1 MECDIDSNI
10 DNAIDAP
17 LHMSKVY
24 FESDLLMHNSPLAR
38 KCENL
43 YRIFIQQI
51 NQDTSGASEMQI

>member
-38 KCENL
+38 KCEKL
-43 YRIFIQQI
+43 FRIFIQQI
-51 NQDTSGASEMQI
+51 N